1 MDRTGSING
10 AFRQLKI
17 ARESEKI
24 RQEPKP
30 LPQGPFRVGVIDP
43 PWLYEDE
50 SYSFYRRGVV
60 PYSVMSVEEI
70 MAIPVP
76 EIMHQDS
83 VLCLDRPGGKPGV
96 SGNCSDRKRRCRSEC
111 LR

>member
-1 MDRTGSING
+1 MDRTGGING

-50 SYSFYRRGVV
+50 TYSLYRRGVV
-60 PYSVMSVEEI
+60 PYPVMSVEEI

-76 EIMHQDS
+76 EIMHEDS
-83 VLCLDRPGGKPGV
+83 VLWMWATNRHLAAGEAGQILKHWGTAP
-96 SGNCSDRKRRCRSEC
+96 
-111 LR
+111 